1 MKITVNYATT
11 EALTVIDILKATV
24 DMYEGFG
31 MDNANQIREELDEVF
46 DKIVD
51 GTWNSCMDS
60 PYAGIKVD
68 GKAKTIE
75 LVIDEEVFRNNMN
88 LATMILKKAKPIVN
102 MIKSI
107 CEVAHDAV
115 TSIKE
120 VVKKAT
126 VESLKRGETMDK
138 SYMVKVIDVQGYKA
152 TAMAR
157 VTRWDTVEVV
167 EATLNADTPE
177 LIREVILDEVVNY
190 PNAED
195 WANRDLMNLVDARE
209 QYKALSGTK
218 SHYQIGD
225 QADIDEF

>member
-11 EALTVIDILKATV
+11 EALTVIDTLKATV

-31 MDNANQIREELDEVF
+31 MDNAKQIREELDEVF

-75 LVIDEEVFRNNMN
+75 LVIDDEVFRNNMN
-88 LATMILKKAKPIVN
+88 LATMILKKMKPIVT
-102 MIKSI
+102 MVKSI
-107 CEVAHDAV
+107 CEVAHDVV
-115 TSIKE
+115 TSIKDS
-120 VVKKAT
+120 VKKAT
-126 VESLKRGETMDK
+126 DESLKRGETMDK
-138 SYMVKVIDVQGYKA
+138 SYMVKVLDVLGYKV

-157 VTRWDTVEVV
+157 ITRWDTVDVV
-167 EATLNADTPE
+167 EASVNGETPE
-177 LIREVILDEVVNY
+177 LIQKAVLEEVTGN
-190 PNAED
+190 PNPED
-195 WANRDLMNLVDARE
+195 WANRDLMNLADARE

-218 SHYQIGD
+218 SHYQIG
-225 QADIDEF
+225 EF

>member
-11 EALTVIDILKATV
+11 EALTVIDTLKATV

-31 MDNANQIREELDEVF
+31 MDNAKQIREELDEVF

-75 LVIDEEVFRNNMN
+75 LVIDDEVFRNNMN
-88 LATMILKKAKPIVN
+88 LATMILKKMKPIVT
-102 MIKSI
+102 MVKSI
-107 CEVAHDAV
+107 CEVAHDVV
-115 TSIKE
+115 TSIKDS
-120 VVKKAT
+120 VKKAT
-126 VESLKRGETMDK
+126 DESLKRGETMDK
-138 SYMVKVIDVQGYKA
+138 SYMVKVLDVLGYKV

-157 VTRWDTVEVV
+157 VTRWDTVDVV
-167 EATLNADTPE
+167 EASVNGETPE
-177 LIREVILDEVVNY
+177 IIQKAVLEEVTGN
-190 PNAED
+190 PNPED
-195 WANRDLMNLVDARE
+195 WANRDLMNLADARE

-218 SHYQIGD
+218 SHYQIG
-225 QADIDEF
+225 EF

>member
-11 EALTVIDILKATV
+11 EALTAIDALKATI

-31 MDNANQIREELDEVF
+31 LDTNKIHAELNDVF

-75 LVIDEEVFRNNMN
+75 LVIDEVFRNNMN
-88 LATMILKKAKPIVN
+88 LATMILKKMKPIVT
-102 MIKSI
+102 MVKSI
-107 CEVAHDAV
+107 CEVAHDVV
-115 TSIKE
+115 TSIKDS
-120 VVKKAT
+120 VKKAT
-126 VESLKRGETMDK
+126 DESLKRGETMDK
-138 SYMVKVIDVQGYKA
+138 SYMVKVLDVLGYKV

-157 VTRWDTVEVV
+157 ITRWDTVDVV
-167 EATLNADTPE
+167 EASVNGETPE
-177 LIREVILDEVVNY
+177 LIQKAVLEEVTGN
-190 PNAED
+190 PNPED
-195 WANRDLMNLVDARE
+195 WANRDLMNLADARE

-218 SHYQIGD
+218 SHYQIG
-225 QADIDEF
+225 EF

>member
-11 EALTVIDILKATV
+11 EALTVIDTLKATV

-115 TSIKE
+115 TSIKDS
-120 VVKKAT
+120 VKKAT

-157 VTRWDTVEVV
+157 VTRWDTVDVV
-167 EATLNADTPE
+167 EASVNGETPE
-177 LIREVILDEVVNY
+177 LIQKAVLEEVTGN
-190 PNAED
+190 PNPED
-195 WANRDLMNLVDARE
+195 WANRDLMNLADARE

-218 SHYQIGD
+218 SRYQIGD

>member
-11 EALTVIDILKATV
+11 EALTVIDALKATV

-88 LATMILKKAKPIVN
+88 LATMILKKAKPIVT
-102 MIKSI
+102 MVKSI
-107 CEVAHDAV
+107 CEVAHDVV
-115 TSIKE
+115 TSIKDS
-120 VVKKAT
+120 VKKAT
-126 VESLKRGETMDK
+126 TESLKRGETMDK
-138 SYMVKVIDVQGYKA
+138 SYMVKVLDVLGYKV

-157 VTRWDTVEVV
+157 ITRWDTVDVV
-167 EATLNADTPE
+167 EASVNGETPE
-177 LIREVILDEVVNY
+177 IIQKAVLDEVTGN
-190 PNAED
+190 PNPED

-218 SHYQIGD
+218 SEYQIG
-225 QADIDEF
+225 EF